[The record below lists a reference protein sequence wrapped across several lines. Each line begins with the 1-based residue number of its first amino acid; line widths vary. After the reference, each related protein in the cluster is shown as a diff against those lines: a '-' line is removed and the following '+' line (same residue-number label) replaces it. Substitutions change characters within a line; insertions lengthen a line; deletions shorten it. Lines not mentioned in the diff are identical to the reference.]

1 VRATRTVVA
10 AINQDRRRQATNI
23 SYIKTFRDDGA
34 EVFKAI
40 FRRHVA
46 FMLANENV
54 VTLSAIARTKGC
66 EPIVPIIAALAPIAA
81 YSPSTCGRDE
91 LLARE
96 TWATPRDSVAT
107 WGPGQ
112 SNGVAITT
120 RCNFG

>member
-1 VRATRTVVA
+1 MALGCRGAGGVHP
-10 AINQDRRRQATNI
+10 INQDRRRQATNI

-66 EPIVPIIAALAPIAA
+66 EPIVPIIAALAFVEEAGGDH
-81 YSPSTCGRDE
+81 SKLVCGLAFMRDPGE
-91 LLARE
+91 F
-96 TWATPRDSVAT
+96 SVSRI
-107 WGPGQ
+107 Q
-112 SNGVAITT
+112 GV
-120 RCNFG
+120 